1 MKINVL
7 KYFTLVQII
16 FVLLNINLPAQ
27 TPVTSTNYFS
37 TQNRL
42 KFGNYLFNQ
51 RDYLRAI
58 DEYQVVIKNRTA
70 DTLLFKIGY
79 SYEQMKYFSNAN
91 SYYQKLLNSKNLSE
105 IAKFEIL
112 KTNFL
117 EGNYSKVKIL
127 YKSQISSNNAYY
139 PNAAKLFYSTYML
152 DKNKLPDSSNYKLWF
167 DAADQTAVM
176 NFYRRKINPGFKSLA
191 LAAVLSTV
199 VPGLGKIYV
208 GEVGDG
214 ITAFLFNSIL
224 GFLAYDNFRAH
235 HKLRAWIFTGLT
247 ALFYSGNIY
256 GSISAA
262 QIYNAGIRFNF
273 DKDFKIFLNKNNY
286 FSPKY
291 YFMYK

>member
-1 MKINVL
+1 MKVNTI
-7 KYFTLVQII
+7 KYFTVFQII
-16 FVLLNINLPAQ
+16 FVLLNSNLIGQ
-27 TPVTSTNYFS
+27 TTAAPTNYFS
-37 TQNRL
+37 IRNRL
-42 KFGNYLFNQ
+42 KFGNDLFSQ
-51 RDYLRAI
+51 KDYLRAI
-58 DEYQVVIKNRTA
+58 DEYQAVLKKMRS

-79 SYEQMKYFSNAN
+79 SYEQMKYFSKAN
-91 SYYQKLLNSKNLSE
+91 SFYQKLLNSKSLSE

-117 EGNYSKVKIL
+117 EGNYGKVKTLHI
-127 YKSQISSNNAYY
+127 SQDSSDNAYY
-139 PNAAKLFYSTYML
+139 PNEAKLFYSTYML
-152 DKNKLPDSSNYKLWF
+152 DQNELPDSSNYKLWF
-167 DAADQTAVM
+167 NEATQSEVM
-176 NFYRRKINPGFKSLA
+176 KFYRRKINPGYKSET

-208 GEVGDG
+208 GETGDG

-247 ALFYSGNIY
+247 ALFYGGNIY

-273 DKDFKIFLNKNNY
+273 DKDFKVFLNNHNY

-291 YFMYK
+291 YFMNK

>member
-1 MKINVL
+1 MKINAL
-7 KYFTLVQII
+7 KYYTLVQII
-16 FVLLNINLPAQ
+16 LVLLNINLPAQ
-27 TPVTSTNYFS
+27 TSITSTNYFS
-37 TQNRL
+37 LQNRL
-42 KFGNYLFNQ
+42 KFGSYLFNEK
-51 RDYLRAI
+51 DYLRAI
-58 DEYQVVIKNRTA
+58 DEYQAVLNEMKN

-91 SYYQKLLNSKNLSE
+91 SYYQKLLNSEDLSA

-117 EGNYSKVKIL
+117 EGNYSKVKTL
-127 YKSQISSNNAYY
+127 YKSQISLNNAYY

-167 DAADQTAVM
+167 NAAEQTGMM
-176 NFYRRKINPGFKSLA
+176 NFYRRKIYPGYKNPT

-199 VPGLGKIYV
+199 IPGLGKIYV
-208 GEVGDG
+208 GETGDG

-224 GFLAYDNFRAH
+224 GFLAYDNFRAN

-262 QIYNAGIRFNF
+262 QIYNAGIRFSF
-273 DKDFKIFLNKNNY
+273 DKDFKVFLNKHNY

-291 YFMYK
+291 NFMYK